1 MFQKFERFLSRK
13 ISLRILII
21 ILLFN
26 LILLI
31 QFGYLSTKSKTVNK
45 IANIPETIKKILE
58 GDHKDFILDDRF
70 KNSKGLFVSADYS
83 DNDYL
88 LLSRYDGNLMR
99 SVIEILDV
107 KQKKKIATWYPD
119 IDQINKISKLPRD
132 IFNLEKD
139 NNLKRNQIR
148 HPYLNKDGSLIFLGN
163 DYPLVKIDK
172 CSKLDWIVDL
182 PFHHSI
188 EIDQNGD
195 YWSTIVMVPQKVTVG
210 LDENVGVDKKLFRD
224 DAIIKI
230 SKEGKILFKKSIME
244 IFIENDLEHLI
255 FPGESPTWD
264 PIHINDVQPVL
275 KTGKYFKKGDLFLS
289 LRNLSMIVLYRPE
302 LNKIIWYKKYPW
314 RFQHDV
320 DILSEKQ
327 ISVFNNK
334 NLVFYPQV
342 KNGKKITNY
351 NNVLIY
357 DFNKNEILNKYDYL
371 FKKFQIKTP
380 RQGLSEIIDG
390 NKIFVEETDYG
401 RILFIDTDGNKLFEY
416 VNRAKDGN
424 IYNLHWSRILNY
436 NDYKSTIEI
445 LKQKICK

>member
-1 MFQKFERFLSRK
+1 
-13 ISLRILII
+13 
-21 ILLFN
+21 
-26 LILLI
+26 
-31 QFGYLSTKSKTVNK
+31 
-45 IANIPETIKKILE
+45 
-58 GDHKDFILDDRF
+58 
-70 KNSKGLFVSADYS
+70 
-83 DNDYL
+83 
-88 LLSRYDGNLMR
+88 
-99 SVIEILDV
+99 
-107 KQKKKIATWYPD
+107 
-119 IDQINKISKLPRD
+119 
-132 IFNLEKD
+132 
-139 NNLKRNQIR
+139 
-148 HPYLNKDGSLIFLGN
+148 
-163 DYPLVKIDK
+163 
-172 CSKLDWIVDL
+172 
-182 PFHHSI
+182 
-188 EIDQNGD
+188 
-195 YWSTIVMVPQKVTVG
+195 
-210 LDENVGVDKKLFRD
+210 
-224 DAIIKI
+224 
-230 SKEGKILFKKSIME
+230 ME

>member
-1 MFQKFERFLSRK
+1 M
-13 ISLRILII
+13 
-21 ILLFN
+21 
-26 LILLI
+26 
-31 QFGYLSTKSKTVNK
+31 
-45 IANIPETIKKILE
+45 
-58 GDHKDFILDDRF
+58 
-70 KNSKGLFVSADYS
+70 
-83 DNDYL
+83 
-88 LLSRYDGNLMR
+88 
-99 SVIEILDV
+99 
-107 KQKKKIATWYPD
+107 
-119 IDQINKISKLPRD
+119 
-132 IFNLEKD
+132 
-139 NNLKRNQIR
+139 
-148 HPYLNKDGSLIFLGN
+148 
-163 DYPLVKIDK
+163 
-172 CSKLDWIVDL
+172 
-182 PFHHSI
+182 
-188 EIDQNGD
+188 
-195 YWSTIVMVPQKVTVG
+195 
-210 LDENVGVDKKLFRD
+210 
-224 DAIIKI
+224 
-230 SKEGKILFKKSIME
+230 
-244 IFIENDLEHLI
+244 
-255 FPGESPTWD
+255 
-264 PIHINDVQPVL
+264 
-275 KTGKYFKKGDLFLS
+275 
-289 LRNLSMIVLYRPE
+289 E
-302 LNKIIWYKKYPW
+302 LNKIIWYKKYPC

>member
-1 MFQKFERFLSRK
+1 
-13 ISLRILII
+13 
-21 ILLFN
+21 
-26 LILLI
+26 
-31 QFGYLSTKSKTVNK
+31 
-45 IANIPETIKKILE
+45 
-58 GDHKDFILDDRF
+58 
-70 KNSKGLFVSADYS
+70 
-83 DNDYL
+83 
-88 LLSRYDGNLMR
+88 
-99 SVIEILDV
+99 
-107 KQKKKIATWYPD
+107 
-119 IDQINKISKLPRD
+119 
-132 IFNLEKD
+132 
-139 NNLKRNQIR
+139 
-148 HPYLNKDGSLIFLGN
+148 
-163 DYPLVKIDK
+163 
-172 CSKLDWIVDL
+172 
-182 PFHHSI
+182 
-188 EIDQNGD
+188 
-195 YWSTIVMVPQKVTVG
+195 
-210 LDENVGVDKKLFRD
+210 
-224 DAIIKI
+224 
-230 SKEGKILFKKSIME
+230 ME

-401 RILFIDTDGNKLFEY
+401 RILFIDTDGNILFEY